1 MGVEKLGE
9 SGCLC
14 GESCPWRKQWTKGNE
29 QPDARAFEKLLQE
42 KGKEEYLEQIEKDL
56 PRTHP

>member
-14 GESCPWRKQWTKGNE
+14 GEECPWRRQWTKGNE
-29 QPDARAFEKLLQE
+29 QPDVRAFEKLLRE
-42 KGKEEYLEQIEKDL
+42 KGKEEYL
-56 PRTHP
+56 

>member
-14 GESCPWRKQWTKGNE
+14 GENCPWKKEWISGNE
-29 QPDARAFEKLLQE
+29 QPDVRAFEKLLRE
-42 KGKEEYLEQIEKDL
+42 KGKEEYLVQIEKDL